1 MAVPTGTRPGPT
13 TGPASGT
20 GTGPTTGPA
29 GTAAGGPG
37 GGTAGRPVDGTVAG
51 FEEFARVAQQ
61 RLYRTAYL
69 LCGDPETARD
79 LTQTTLAKLY
89 QHWRRAGTAD
99 HPHAYAKTVLTRTF
113 LSERR
118 RGLRD
123 LLAFTRTGGM
133 APAPAADHTDLRVT
147 LLAALAE
154 LPPRAR
160 AMVVLRYW
168 DDQSV
173 ASVASLLRCSEAT
186 VKSQC
191 SRSLARLRV
200 RLGDAGLYTPG
211 S

>member
-1 MAVPTGTRPGPT
+1 MSAR
-13 TGPASGT
+13 S
-20 GTGPTTGPA
+20 
-29 GTAAGGPG
+29 AAPSS
-37 GGTAGRPVDGTVAG
+37 ADG
-51 FEEFARVAQQ
+51 FEEFARAGQQ

-69 LCGDPETARD
+69 LCGNAETARD

-113 LSERR
+113 LAERR

-123 LLAFTRTGGM
+123 LLALTRTGGM
-133 APAPAADHTDLRVT
+133 SPAAATDHTDLRVT

-173 ASVASLLRCSEAT
+173 ASVATLLRCSEAT

-191 SRSLARLRV
+191 SRALARLRE
-200 RLGDAGLYTPG
+200 RLGDAGLSTTG

>member
-1 MAVPTGTRPGPT
+1 MRPGPT
-13 TGPASGT
+13 TGPAAEASPGPADGAVDGPVRSTVT
-20 GTGPTTGPA
+20 GTA
-29 GTAAGGPG
+29 DA
-37 GGTAGRPVDGTVAG
+37 TVAG

-69 LCGDPETARD
+69 LCGNPETARD

-89 QHWRRAGTAD
+89 QHWRRAGAAD

-173 ASVASLLRCSEAT
+173 TAVASLLRCSEAT

-200 RLGDAGLYTPG
+200 RLGDAGLYTTG

>member
-1 MAVPTGTRPGPT
+1 MTVSTGARAAEPDVGTDARGDAVGPDEGLGHGPGAGRGTDP
-13 TGPASGT
+13 
-20 GTGPTTGPA
+20 
-29 GTAAGGPG
+29 GGP
-37 GGTAGRPVDGTVAG
+37 VG
-51 FEEFARVAQQ
+51 FEEFARSAQQ

-69 LCGDPETARD
+69 LCGDAETARD

-113 LSERR
+113 LAERR
-118 RGLRD
+118 RRLRD
-123 LLAFTRTGGM
+123 LLALTRTGGTVPE
-133 APAPAADHTDLRVT
+133 APADHADLRVT
-147 LLAALAE
+147 LIAALAE

-173 ASVASLLRCSEAT
+173 ASVAALLRCSEAT

-191 SRSLARLRV
+191 SRSLARLRT
-200 RLGDAGLYTPG
+200 RLADAGFPRAE

>member
-1 MAVPTGTRPGPT
+1 MAVPTEVRPGPT
-13 TGPASGT
+13 TGATRSGPGPAD
-20 GTGPTTGPA
+20 GPA
-29 GTAAGGPG
+29 GTTTGGP
-37 GGTAGRPVDGTVAG
+37 AGSAGDGTVAG

-173 ASVASLLRCSEAT
+173 ASVASLLRCGEAT

-200 RLGDAGLYTPG
+200 RLGDAGLYTTG

>member
-1 MAVPTGTRPGPT
+1 MAVPTEARPGSA
-13 TGPASGT
+13 TGPAT
-20 GTGPTTGPA
+20 EARLGPA
-29 GTAAGGPG
+29 GSTAD
-37 GGTAGRPVDGTVAG
+37 GTVTGRADATVAG
-51 FEEFARVAQQ
+51 FEDFARVAQQ

-69 LCGDPETARD
+69 FCGDPETARD

-89 QHWRRAGTAD
+89 QHWRRAGTAE

-113 LSERR
+113 LAERR
-118 RGLRD
+118 RRLRD
-123 LLAFTRTGGM
+123 LLVLTRAGGTV
-133 APAPAADHTDLRVT
+133 PEPAADHTDLRVT

-173 ASVASLLRCSEAT
+173 ASVASQLRCSEAT

-191 SRSLARLRV
+191 SRSLARLRL
-200 RLGDAGLYTPG
+200 RLADAGLTI
-211 S
+211 

>member
-1 MAVPTGTRPGPT
+1 MAVPIDVRTAERDIGAACDGA
-13 TGPASGT
+13 GPAVGADVGS
-20 GTGPTTGPA
+20 
-29 GTAAGGPG
+29 
-37 GGTAGRPVDGTVAG
+37 VAG
-51 FEEFARVAQQ
+51 FEAFARASQT

-69 LCGDPETARD
+69 LCGDAETARD
-79 LTQTTLAKLY
+79 LTQTTLTKVY
-89 QHWRRAGTAD
+89 QHWRRAGAAAD

-118 RGLRD
+118 RRLRD
-123 LLAFTRTGGM
+123 VLALTRTGGTD
-133 APAPAADHTDLRVT
+133 PAPVADHTDLRVT

-168 DDQSV
+168 EDQSV
-173 ASVASLLRCSEAT
+173 ASVATLLRCSEAT

-191 SRSLARLRV
+191 SRSLARLRTH
-200 RLGDAGLYTPG
+200 LADAGLSLTE

>member
-1 MAVPTGTRPGPT
+1 M
-13 TGPASGT
+13 
-20 GTGPTTGPA
+20 
-29 GTAAGGPG
+29 GPG
-37 GGTAGRPVDGTVAG
+37 AGRDVGTDVG
-51 FEEFARVAQQ
+51 FEAFARAAQQ

-69 LCGDPETARD
+69 LCGEAETARD
-79 LTQTTLAKLY
+79 LTQTTLAKVY
-89 QHWRRAGTAD
+89 QHWRRAGAAD

-118 RGLRD
+118 RRLRD
-123 LLAFTRTGGM
+123 LLALTRTGGTD
-133 APAPAADHTDLRVT
+133 PEPVADHTDLRVT

-168 DDQSV
+168 EDQSV
-173 ASVASLLRCSEAT
+173 ASVATLLRCSEAT

-200 RLGDAGLYTPG
+200 RLADAGLSLTE

>member
-1 MAVPTGTRPGPT
+1 MDGATDGSMALGH
-13 TGPASGT
+13 GPAAVT
-20 GTGPTTGPA
+20 
-29 GTAAGGPG
+29 
-37 GGTAGRPVDGTVAG
+37 VDG
-51 FEEFARVAQQ
+51 FEAFARGAQQ

-69 LCGDPETARD
+69 LCGDAETARD

-89 QHWRRAGTAD
+89 QHWRRAGTAE

-113 LSERR
+113 LAERR
-118 RGLRD
+118 RRLRD
-123 LLAFTRTGGM
+123 LLVLTRAGGTV
-133 APAPAADHTDLRVT
+133 PEPAADHTDLRVT

-173 ASVASLLRCSEAT
+173 ASVASQLRCSEAT

-191 SRSLARLRV
+191 SRSLARLRL
-200 RLGDAGLYTPG
+200 RLADAGL
-211 S
+211 SI

>member
-1 MAVPTGTRPGPT
+1 MALTTERDPGADVVADSAPDV
-13 TGPASGT
+13 GSA
-20 GTGPTTGPA
+20 
-29 GTAAGGPG
+29 
-37 GGTAGRPVDGTVAG
+37 AG
-51 FEEFARVAQQ
+51 FEAFARAAQQ

-69 LCGDPETARD
+69 LCGDAEHARD

-89 QHWRRAGTAD
+89 QHWRKAGAAE

-113 LSERR
+113 LAERR
-118 RGLRD
+118 RRLRD
-123 LLAFTRTGGM
+123 LLLLTRTGGTV
-133 APAPAADHTDLRVT
+133 PEPAADHPELRVT

-173 ASVASLLRCSEAT
+173 ASVAALLRCSEAT

-200 RLGDAGLYTPG
+200 RLADAGLSITG

>member
-1 MAVPTGTRPGPT
+1 MTTAATGGKESGSVMAVPTEVRRQ
-13 TGPASGT
+13 
-20 GTGPTTGPA
+20 
-29 GTAAGGPG
+29 AA
-37 GGTAGRPVDGTVAG
+37 DGAWEAADGSVAG
-51 FEEFARVAQQ
+51 FEEFARAGQQ

-69 LCGDPETARD
+69 LCGDPEAARD
-79 LTQTTLAKLY
+79 LTQTTLARLY
-89 QHWRRAGTAD
+89 QHWRRVGTAD
-99 HPHAYAKTVLTRTF
+99 HPHAYAKTVLTRIF
-113 LSERR
+113 LAERR
-118 RGLRD
+118 RRLRD

-133 APAPAADHTDLRVT
+133 APAPSADHADLRVT

-173 ASVASLLRCSEAT
+173 ASVASQLRCSEAT

-191 SRSLARLRV
+191 SRSLVRLRA
-200 RLGDAGLYTPG
+200 RLGDAWLYSTG

>member
-1 MAVPTGTRPGPT
+1 MDGLVDGAVPLGH
-13 TGPASGT
+13 GPAAVT
-20 GTGPTTGPA
+20 
-29 GTAAGGPG
+29 
-37 GGTAGRPVDGTVAG
+37 VDG
-51 FEEFARVAQQ
+51 FEAFARVAQQ

-69 LCGDPETARD
+69 LCGDAETARD

-89 QHWRRAGTAD
+89 QHWRRAGTAE

-113 LSERR
+113 LAERR
-118 RGLRD
+118 RRLRD
-123 LLAFTRTGGM
+123 LLVLTRAGGTV
-133 APAPAADHTDLRVT
+133 PEPAADHTDLRVT

-173 ASVASLLRCSEAT
+173 ASVASQLRCSEAT

-191 SRSLARLRV
+191 SRSLARLRL
-200 RLGDAGLYTPG
+200 RLADAGL
-211 S
+211 SI

>member
-1 MAVPTGTRPGPT
+1 MQPEAEPEVGPDAGTETGTDV
-13 TGPASGT
+13 GT
-20 GTGPTTGPA
+20 D
-29 GTAAGGPG
+29 
-37 GGTAGRPVDGTVAG
+37 VG
-51 FEEFARVAQQ
+51 FEAFARAAQQ

-69 LCGDPETARD
+69 LCGEPETARD
-79 LTQTTLAKLY
+79 LTQTTLAKVY
-89 QHWRRAGTAD
+89 QHWRRAGAAD

-118 RGLRD
+118 RRLRD
-123 LLAFTRTGGM
+123 LLALTRTGGTD
-133 APAPAADHTDLRVT
+133 PAPVADHTDLRVT

-168 DDQSV
+168 EDQSV
-173 ASVASLLRCSEAT
+173 ASVAAQLRCSEAT

-191 SRSLARLRV
+191 SRSLTRLRARLA
-200 RLGDAGLYTPG
+200 DAGLSLTE

>member
-1 MAVPTGTRPGPT
+1 MGGVDV
-13 TGPASGT
+13 
-20 GTGPTTGPA
+20 GPA
-29 GTAAGGPG
+29 GG
-37 GGTAGRPVDGTVAG
+37 VDVGSVAG
-51 FEEFARVAQQ
+51 FEEFARASQT

-69 LCGDPETARD
+69 LCGDAETARD
-79 LTQTTLAKLY
+79 LTQTTLTKVY
-89 QHWRRAGTAD
+89 QHWRRAGAAD

-118 RGLRD
+118 RRLRD
-123 LLAFTRTGGM
+123 LLVLTRTGGTDPEP
-133 APAPAADHTDLRVT
+133 PADDTDLRVT
-147 LLAALAE
+147 LLDALAE

-168 DDQSV
+168 EDQSV
-173 ASVASLLRCSEAT
+173 ASVATLLRCSEAT

-200 RLGDAGLYTPG
+200 RLADAGLSITE

>member
-1 MAVPTGTRPGPT
+1 MSLGG
-13 TGPASGT
+13 GPAAVT
-20 GTGPTTGPA
+20 
-29 GTAAGGPG
+29 
-37 GGTAGRPVDGTVAG
+37 VDG
-51 FEEFARVAQQ
+51 FEAFARVAQQ

-69 LCGDPETARD
+69 LCGDAETARD

-89 QHWRRAGTAD
+89 QHWRRAGTAE

-113 LSERR
+113 LAERR
-118 RGLRD
+118 RRLRD
-123 LLAFTRTGGM
+123 LLVLTRAGGTV
-133 APAPAADHTDLRVT
+133 PEPAADHTDLRVT

-173 ASVASLLRCSEAT
+173 ASVASQLRCSEAT

-191 SRSLARLRV
+191 SRSLARLRL
-200 RLGDAGLYTPG
+200 RLADAGLTI
-211 S
+211 

>member
-1 MAVPTGTRPGPT
+1 MAVPTEVRPGSP
-13 TGPASGT
+13 
-20 GTGPTTGPA
+20 
-29 GTAAGGPG
+29 AAGRDDVRHGP
-37 GGTAGRPVDGTVAG
+37 PVDVSAGAADGG
-51 FEEFARVAQQ
+51 FEEFARAGQQ

-69 LCGDPETARD
+69 LCGDAETARD

-89 QHWRRAGTAD
+89 QHWRRAGAAD

-113 LSERR
+113 LAERR

-123 LLAFTRTGGM
+123 LLALTRTGGM
-133 APAPAADHTDLRVT
+133 RPAPAADHADLRVT

-173 ASVASLLRCSEAT
+173 ASVAALLRCSEAT

-200 RLGDAGLYTPG
+200 RLGDTGLATTG

>member
-1 MAVPTGTRPGPT
+1 MAVSTDVRATEPDIG
-13 TGPASGT
+13 
-20 GTGPTTGPA
+20 
-29 GTAAGGPG
+29 
-37 GGTAGRPVDGTVAG
+37 VDVGSDAG
-51 FEEFARVAQQ
+51 FEEFARAAQQ

-69 LCGDPETARD
+69 LCGDAETARD

-89 QHWRRAGTAD
+89 QHWRRAGAAD
-99 HPHAYAKTVLTRTF
+99 HPYAYAKTVLTRTF

-123 LLAFTRTGGM
+123 LLVLTRTGGT
-133 APAPAADHTDLRVT
+133 APAPAADHADLRVT

-168 DDQSV
+168 EDQSV
-173 ASVASLLRCSEAT
+173 ASVATLLRCSEAT

-200 RLGDAGLYTPG
+200 RLADAGLSLTE